1 MEFFTLLTREYATF
15 QIHNRKEH
23 FPNLSNSHRQVIHE
37 STTPPLFAKSRHHH
51 HLHHSMAK
59 HHNHNP
65 RSLKLG
71 DGYSRTIHCPNTVLK
86 RNFRARYRITR
97 QFNPR
102 RPCSSRSQW
111 PSIDNELCPLDT
123 WVSSTMK
130 TAEVRV
136 AS

>member
-1 MEFFTLLTREYATF
+1 MQHSKFTIARNTF
-15 QIHNRKEH
+15 QIYLILIDKW
-23 FPNLSNSHRQVIHE
+23 FTNLLR
-37 STTPPLFAKSRHHH
+37 PLYSRHMAKSRHHH

-102 RPCSSRSQW
+102 RPCSSRSHW